1 MTADF
6 RPFRLREP
14 RLVKALRAWRDEQL
28 SFHFYRGPGLT
39 EFKLRIGTTHYRISR
54 WQYKGKPAEW
64 SARRFR
70 PYISATLVS
79 DESWVS
85 LLSRLHREA
94 DAS

>member
-1 MTADF
+1 MSATT
-6 RPFRLREP
+6 RP
-14 RLVKALRAWRDEQL
+14 LRAIRDKFTEQV
-28 SFHFYRGPGLT
+28 SFHLYRGPGLT

-64 SARRFR
+64 RARRFR

-79 DESWVS
+79 NESWVS

>member
-1 MTADF
+1 MSATA
-6 RPFRLREP
+6 R
-14 RLVKALRAWRDEQL
+14 ALRSIRDRLDEQT

-79 DESWVS
+79 NESWVS

-94 DAS
+94 DA